1 MASAGGVNMAN
12 NVGSAAVASLGP
24 EERRKQMLRAVV
36 ASTVGT
42 SIEWYDYFLYGTMTA
57 LVFAKLFFPKSD
69 PITGV
74 TEAFAIYFI
83 GFAARPVGAW
93 LFGTYGDRI
102 GRKAT
107 LIATLLLMGI
117 ATFLIGVMPTYA
129 TIGTSAA
136 VVLTLLRLCQGLGV
150 GGEWGGSVLMSME
163 WGSQKRKGFLGSWP
177 QFGVP
182 VGLLL
187 STAITALTV
196 TVSGPATFEAWA
208 WRIPFLLS
216 IALVAVGLY
225 IRLGI
230 LETPVFQAI
239 VQEKRVEQRPITE
252 VVRRNWREII
262 LSALLRLPE
271 QAPFYLFTTFVFTFG
286 LAATKLDRP
295 FLTWAVSVAAI
306 VSFFTIPLFGHLSDV
321 IGRKTVYIAGI
332 VVLAVWGFVYFGLY
346 ATAVPLVV
354 FVVIALSL
362 IPHDMQY
369 GPQAA
374 LIAESFTGRL
384 RYSGASLGYQLASV
398 IAGGPAPI
406 IGLYLWTGKYELFGA
421 SFTSPFPTKTP
432 FTISAYMRI
441 CCVIVFA
448 ATIALKNRQAFDHTR
463 EYEEQTETEPAGA
476 RRPA

>member
-1 MASAGGVNMAN
+1 MASSAGS
-12 NVGSAAVASLGP
+12 NVLAAMPP
-24 EERRKQMLRAVV
+24 EERRRNMLKAVV

-42 SIEWYDYFLYGTMTA
+42 SIEWYDYFLFGTMGA

-69 PITGV
+69 PLTG
-74 TEAFAIYFI
+74 TLNTYAIFFV
-83 GFAARPVGAW
+83 GFLARPIGAW

-107 LIATLLLMGI
+107 LIATLLFMGI
-117 ATFLIGVMPTYA
+117 ATFLIGVMPTYS
-129 TIGTSAA
+129 TLGLWAA
-136 VVLTLLRLCQGLGV
+136 VILVVLRLCQGIGV

-187 STAITALTV
+187 STAITAVTV
-196 TVSGPATFEAWA
+196 TLAGSATFEAWA

-216 IALVAVGLY
+216 IVLVGVGLY

-230 LETPVFQAI
+230 LETPVFQSLMS
-239 VQEKRVEQRPITE
+239 ERRLERRPVTE

-306 VSFFTIPLFGHLSDV
+306 VSFFTIPFFGHLSDS
-321 IGRKTVYIAGI
+321 IGRKTVYMAGI
-332 VVLAVWGFVYFGLY
+332 VVMAIWGFVYFGLY

-354 FVVIALSL
+354 FIVIALSL

-369 GPQAA
+369 GPQAS

-398 IAGGPAPI
+398 IAGGPAPYI
-406 IGLYLWTGKYELFGA
+406 ATGIWAGKFDILGATFISPLPSKNPYMISLYILL
-421 SFTSPFPTKTP
+421 
-432 FTISAYMRI
+432 
-441 CCVIVFA
+441 CCVIGF
-448 ATIALKNRQAFDHTR
+448 IAVAMLKDRSAMDHTM
-463 EYEEQTETEPAGA
+463 EYEEQERGVDEAY
-476 RRPA
+476 RRPAMG

>member
-1 MASAGGVNMAN
+1 MAN
-12 NVGSAAVASLGP
+12 TVGSAAVTSLPP
-24 EERRKQMLRAVV
+24 EERRKQMMRAVV

-57 LVFAKLFFPKSD
+57 LVFAKLFFPKVD

-74 TEAFAIYFI
+74 TDAFAIYFI

-117 ATFLIGVMPTYA
+117 ATFLIGVLPTHA
-129 TIGTSAA
+129 QIGVWAA
-136 VVLTLLRLCQGLGV
+136 VILTALRLCQGLGV

-182 VGLLL
+182 VGLFLATVVTL
-187 STAITALTV
+187 ITQNLTGASFL
-196 TVSGPATFEAWA
+196 TWG

-216 IALVAVGLY
+216 IILVGVGLY

-230 LETPVFQAI
+230 LETPVFQALMA
-239 VQEKRVEQRPITE
+239 EKRVEPRPVRE

-271 QAPFYLFTTFVFTFG
+271 QAPFYLFTTFVYTFG
-286 LAATKLDRP
+286 TVLKFQRS
-295 FLTWAVSVAAI
+295 FLLTAVVAASL
-306 VSFFTIPLFGHLSDV
+306 VSFVTIPLFGHLSDV
-321 IGRKTVYIAGI
+321 IGRKRMYMIGIATM
-332 VVLAVWGFVYFGLY
+332 AVWGFVYFGLY
-346 ATAVPLVV
+346 ATAIAGVV

-369 GPQAA
+369 GPQAS

-398 IAGGPAPI
+398 IAGGPAPLI
-406 IGLYLWTGKYELFGA
+406 ATQIWARTHNAYW
-421 SFTSPFPTKTP
+421 
-432 FTISAYMRI
+432 ISAYI
-441 CCVIVFA
+441 LGCCVVGFA
-448 ATIALKNRQAFDHTR
+448 AVAALRDRSALDHTR
-463 EYEEQTETEPAGA
+463 EYEEQETVEAEGF
-476 RRPA
+476 RRRAMG